1 MVANRKASSALV
13 EHSKNLTPMLISIIV
28 PTRNRISLLT
38 RTLQA
43 IRLQTHERFEVLV
56 IDDGS
61 NADTRAHYPALFA
74 DLGQQFQLH
83 HVGTDGQRG
92 QGPSASRNLGIQL
105 AQGDVLAFC
114 DDDDVLVEP
123 THLAAVV
130 NLFTKQPEIDL
141 SISNQRAV
149 YADGS
154 VREVWLG
161 GLSVKHE
168 PPHAIDERFQSV
180 TLHDLCQSG
189 GFAHL
194 NMISVR
200 RQVANAIAGFW
211 EAVNYEEDRDFFWR
225 CADASRSI
233 AYTPITVAQ
242 HHVPDHALRVN
253 VSSDIVQQERW
264 LIAAMVS
271 RHIAL
276 AVKSQPLARI
286 CLQHEG
292 DLLRRLALHCTQ
304 HQQPTAGLLLARQA
318 LGARFSFKWAAY
330 CAWCWLKSLW
340 QT

>member
-1 MVANRKASSALV
+1 MF
-13 EHSKNLTPMLISIIV
+13 ISIIL

-38 RTLQA
+38 QALQA
-43 IRLQTHERFEVLV
+43 IRLQTHSNFEVLV
-56 IDDGS
+56 LDDGS
-61 NADTRAHYPALFA
+61 CADTRAFYPALFTEF
-74 DLGQQFQLH
+74 GHQFRLMQ
-83 HVGTDGQRG
+83 VGSDGQRG

-105 AQGDVLAFC
+105 AKGDVLAFC
-114 DDDDVLVEP
+114 DDDDIFVDE
-123 THLAAVV
+123 THLAAVA
-130 NLFTKQPEIDL
+130 NLFAKHPEIDL

-161 GLSVKHE
+161 GLSAKLD
-168 PPHAIDERFQSV
+168 PLNIIIDERFQSV
-180 TLHDLCQSG
+180 TLRNLCRSG

-194 NMISVR
+194 NMICVR
-200 RQVANAIAGFW
+200 RQVVNAIGGFW

-242 HHVPDHALRVN
+242 HHVPDPALRVN
-253 VSSDIVQQERW
+253 VSSAIAQQERW

-276 AVKSQPLARI
+276 TVKSQPLARL
-286 CLQHEG
+286 CLHHEG

-304 HQQPTAGLLLARQA
+304 HQRPTAGFLLARQA

-330 CAWCWLKSLW
+330 CSWCWLKSLW
-340 QT
+340 KS